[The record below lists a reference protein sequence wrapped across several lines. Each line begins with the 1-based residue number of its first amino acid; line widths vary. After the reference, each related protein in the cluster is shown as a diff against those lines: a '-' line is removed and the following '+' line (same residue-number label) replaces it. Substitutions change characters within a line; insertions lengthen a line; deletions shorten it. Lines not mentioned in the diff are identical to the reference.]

1 MNNDNNN
8 QNNNPNEGL
17 SFTDLYG
24 VTSTDTQPAQPVQPT
39 PEPISGPEPS
49 PEVQP
54 ESSPVVK
61 PETEFDTTV
70 KIEEPEKINIM
81 DSEYIKAFV
90 GEKYDSFVNNPFN
103 IGAFFFGNLYF
114 FYRKMFAYGIVL
126 FIITLAIG
134 SITKIMGL
142 GLLVNVLCAFIANKM
157 YLNFAAKKVKSL
169 SMLYSDMELMERCSA
184 QGGTSVGLVF
194 AGMATE
200 LVCSII
206 IMIIGIVVLGVSLF
220 GSLVNPNNW
229 EITVNDESDVSG
241 DNSFDTNTWLQY
253 DTEFRLA
260 DEYVYSKPAGL
271 EGNDYPKDGEPDN
284 GQFNY
289 TYKNGNFD
297 ECNFT
302 MGRVSGKT
310 SAKVFSE
317 NYAKVINGVVG
328 TKTFNG
334 IKWYTVTSSNTDA
347 MYFTEKDHKVYSFHY
362 LDYSGEGDK
371 CPKYRDQILNSIK
384 EK

>member
-39 PEPISGPEPS
+39 PEPVPSPEPS

-54 ESSPVVK
+54 ESSPEVK
-61 PETEFDTTV
+61 SEAEFDTTV

-126 FIITLAIG
+126 FIMQLAIG
-134 SITKIMGL
+134 SVTKIIGL

-169 SMLYSDMELMERCSA
+169 SMLYSDMELMERCSQ

-206 IMIIGIVVLGVSLF
+206 IMILGIFVLGISLF
-220 GSLVNPNNW
+220 GSLANPNNW
-229 EITVNDESDVSG
+229 EITVNDESTVSG
-241 DNSFDTNTWLQY
+241 DNSFDGLIQY
-253 DTEFRLA
+253 DLDFRLA

-271 EGNDYPKDGEPDN
+271 EGKDYPKDGETDN

-289 TYKNGNFD
+289 TYKSGNFD

-302 MGRVSGKT
+302 MGRIPGKT
-310 SAKVFSE
+310 SAKAFSE
-317 NYAKVINGVVG
+317 NYAKAINGVVG
-328 TKTFNG
+328 TKTING
-334 IKWYTVTSSNTDA
+334 IKWYTITSSNTDA
-347 MYFTEKDHKVYSFHY
+347 IYFTEKDHKVYSFHY
-362 LDYSGEGDK
+362 LDYSGESDK